1 MTGIAQGHSVDS
13 EVVSAITVVQAN
25 QFEYTSNHQH
35 LHNLTERELVAKKPG
50 YQELL

>member
-1 MTGIAQGHSVDS
+1 MGS
-13 EVVSAITVVQAN
+13 EVVSAIIVVQAN

-35 LHNLTERELVAKKPG
+35 LHNLIERGLVAKPG